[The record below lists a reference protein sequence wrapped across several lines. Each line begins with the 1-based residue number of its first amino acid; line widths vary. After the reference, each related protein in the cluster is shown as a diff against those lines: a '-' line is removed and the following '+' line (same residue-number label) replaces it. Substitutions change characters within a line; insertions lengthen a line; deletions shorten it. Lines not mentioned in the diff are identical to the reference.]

1 MGGASQPHVKNII
14 EQSDC
19 LIGIG
24 ARFTDVG
31 SAVFTHQIETK
42 NYIEI
47 KSYGLNIF
55 GQDFPGIEIGQ
66 LLVEL
71 NKKLRHVNRQ
81 FPFLKN
87 NLRK

>member
-1 MGGASQPHVKNII
+1 MDEGSPRYIGTYVGGASQPHVKKKKNII

-19 LIGIG
+19 LIGVG

-47 KSYGLNIF
+47 KSYGLNI
-55 GQDFPGIEIGQ
+55 
-66 LLVEL
+66 LVRIFRVL
-71 NKKLRHVNRQ
+71 KLDNY
-81 FPFLKN
+81 LSS
-87 NLRK
+87 

>member
-1 MGGASQPHVKNII
+1 MDEGSPRYIGTYVGGASQPHVKNII

-19 LIGIG
+19 LIGVG

-47 KSYGLNIF
+47 KSYGLNI
-55 GQDFPGIEIGQ
+55 
-66 LLVEL
+66 LVRIFRVL
-71 NKKLRHVNRQ
+71 KLDNY
-81 FPFLKN
+81 LSS
-87 NLRK
+87 